1 MTDLIRWNAGFVK
14 GLAQS
19 VLERATVIRLS
30 LESSTEKKAAKKTA
44 KKKTAKKVKKK

>member
-19 VLERATVIRLS
+19 VLERAKVIRLS
-30 LESSTEKKAAKKTA
+30 LESSDKKSAKKTA
-44 KKKTAKKVKKK
+44 KKKTPKKVKKK

>member
-19 VLERATVIRLS
+19 VLERAKVIRLS
-30 LESSTEKKAAKKTA
+30 LEPATEKKSPKKTA
-44 KKKTAKKVKKK
+44 KKSKAKKVKKK